1 MVDGIT
7 VTDPYNSGMAVEI
20 ENNAIQELQFISGT
34 FNAEYG
40 QAMSGIVNIVTKDGD
55 FSKYSGSLS
64 GSFGDYY
71 ISSNRVSFSNSSYPL
86 FPQVDNLN
94 LDNITDLKGNFEGP
108 IVPGVL
114 SFFVS
119 ARKNVNNGYL
129 FGEQIFYPNS
139 YLWSDAQ
146 NMFRIDSAVGLG
158 NDDFL
163 LQDSLW
169 SPTDYQDSLFVYID
183 SLRNNDQFDWVSM
196 NTSDQLTYQ
205 AKLSWRV
212 TPTIKFGYNR
222 MFSNTKSQD
231 YSHGYRWNPRG
242 RPFSFNTRT
251 GDIIR
256 TDISINQSTFAN
268 IMFSNAVNHY
278 RTHLSSDPDFYKVIE
293 NLSFDDSFWGF
304 DTLDPSSASN
314 YNTDPRIFDYATG
327 NNYEVGGNYMD
338 ISEAKIPV
346 LDWGFLRSDATY
358 DVVHVWNNRFFQLD
372 EHISRFFASTE
383 KLRMPCSVNREELKK
398 ILAGCVKRANFNNS
412 YVEMIQT
419 RGMSPTFDRDP
430 RKSQPRFLA
439 FAIPFGWI
447 LDPKKFD
454 TGIDLAISKI
464 KRISPE
470 SVDPRVKNYHWLD
483 LVNGMFEAYDR
494 GHYTAVLVDEENNV
508 LEGPGFN
515 IFSLDK
521 NGLKTP
527 KIGVLEGITRQ
538 TAIRLAS
545 ELDIPVQE
553 KSIESEEFINSDEAF
568 ATSTAGGIIPITR
581 INGKKINN
589 GKIGK
594 ITSLLKNL
602 YWEKHTDPQW
612 SQSVDELI

>member
-1 MVDGIT
+1 M
-7 VTDPYNSGMAVEI
+7 
-20 ENNAIQELQFISGT
+20 NNIID
-34 FNAEYG
+34 
-40 QAMSGIVNIVTKDGD
+40 K
-55 FSKYSGSLS
+55 
-64 GSFGDYY
+64 
-71 ISSNRVSFSNSSYPL
+71 
-86 FPQVDNLN
+86 FPQ
-94 LDNITDLKGNFEGP
+94 GAAWMAG
-108 IVPGVL
+108 
-114 SFFVS
+114 
-119 ARKNVNNGYL
+119 
-129 FGEQIFYPNS
+129 
-139 YLWSDAQ
+139 
-146 NMFRIDSAVGLG
+146 
-158 NDDFL
+158 
-163 LQDSLW
+163 
-169 SPTDYQDSLFVYID
+169 
-183 SLRNNDQFDWVSM
+183 
-196 NTSDQLTYQ
+196 
-205 AKLSWRV
+205 
-212 TPTIKFGYNR
+212 KF
-222 MFSNTKSQD
+222 
-231 YSHGYRWNPRG
+231 
-242 RPFSFNTRT
+242 
-251 GDIIR
+251 I
-256 TDISINQSTFAN
+256 
-268 IMFSNAVNHY
+268 
-278 RTHLSSDPDFYKVIE
+278 
-293 NLSFDDSFWGF
+293 
-304 DTLDPSSASN
+304 
-314 YNTDPRIFDYATG
+314 
-327 NNYEVGGNYMD
+327 D
-338 ISEAKIPV
+338 ISEAKIPI

-383 KLRMPCSVNREELKK
+383 KLRMPCSLNREELKK

-515 IFSLDK
+515 IFSLDE

-568 ATSTAGGIIPITR
+568 ATSTAGGIIPITK

-594 ITSLLKNL
+594 VTSLLKNL